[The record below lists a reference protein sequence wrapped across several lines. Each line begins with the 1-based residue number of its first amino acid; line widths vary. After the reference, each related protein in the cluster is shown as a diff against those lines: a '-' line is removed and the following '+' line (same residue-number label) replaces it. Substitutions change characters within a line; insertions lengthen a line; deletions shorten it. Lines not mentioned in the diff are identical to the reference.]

1 MWFASLRPKTIA
13 QKLSP
18 QRPPKSHGD
27 FNQDK
32 NQSATVIR
40 TSRLLRYGPYICDH
54 LRASRFAVT
63 VNLLSFR
70 ACWIA
75 GRHRRI
81 FHNLFATMAAHQHQT
96 RILTVQ
102 RLSKGPEGD
111 QSLSEWWAAERSRGT
126 PEAAAVV
133 EAADAL
139 RTTDVPVAF
148 PTETVYGLG
157 ADATRSTAVRGIYK
171 AKQRPSD
178 NPLIVHVDSLNMLQ
192 RLLNPA
198 TTQANGAT
206 TPAGTVDANVIPPIY
221 KPLIERFWPG
231 PLTIILPNP
240 PGSLLAKEVTSNL
253 PTFGV
258 RMPSSPFAR
267 LLIHVTDRPLAAPSA
282 NASTK
287 PSPTTAQ
294 HVYHDLHGRIDIIL
308 DGGPCG
314 VGVEST
320 VVDGLTDPPAIL
332 RPGGIGIEELRS
344 CPGWENVKIAYH
356 DGSLQVKE
364 VPRAPGMKYRHY
376 SPKAKVVLFEPGS
389 DPAHVARRVHED
401 LENGAVGAHSVGIVR
416 TRHWPKGLGLIP
428 ESELAKATA
437 SQEPSSMQN
446 GARRQSLDTESP
458 PEVLA
463 TTAPPSPAC
472 FNITVHDKVTGTHKV
487 KAVYD
492 YPLGADLESIARG
505 LFSALRAL
513 DELNVDIIY
522 VEGISDRDGDL
533 AAAIMNRLR
542 KAAEAEIK
550 V

>member
-1 MWFASLRPKTIA
+1 
-13 QKLSP
+13 
-18 QRPPKSHGD
+18 
-27 FNQDK
+27 
-32 NQSATVIR
+32 
-40 TSRLLRYGPYICDH
+40 
-54 LRASRFAVT
+54 
-63 VNLLSFR
+63 
-70 ACWIA
+70 
-75 GRHRRI
+75 
-81 FHNLFATMAAHQHQT
+81 MAARETT
-96 RILTVQ
+96 RILPVH
-102 RLSKGPEGD
+102 RLSKGPEPG
-111 QSLSEWWAAERSRGT
+111 QSLSEWWEAERSRGT
-126 PEAAAVV
+126 PEAGAVI

-157 ADATRSTAVRGIYK
+157 ADATRSDAVRGIYK

-178 NPLIVHVDSLNMLQ
+178 NPLIVHVDSLSMLQ
-192 RLLNPA
+192 RLLNPNAAQQANSAA
-198 TTQANGAT
+198 TTAAGPVAEANL
-206 TPAGTVDANVIPPIY
+206 IPPIY
-221 KPLIERFWPG
+221 QPLISRFWPG

-253 PTFGV
+253 TTFGV
-258 RMPSSPFAR
+258 RIPASPFAR

-282 NASTK
+282 NASTR

-294 HVYHDLHGRIDIIL
+294 HVYHDLHGRINLIL

-320 VVDGLTDPPAIL
+320 VVDGLSDPPAIL
-332 RPGGIGIEELRS
+332 RPGGIGIEEIRS

-364 VPRAPGMKYRHY
+364 IPRAPGMKYRHY

-389 DPAHVARRVHED
+389 KPASVTRRVRED
-401 LENGAVGAHSVGIVR
+401 LENGAVGAHSVGIIR
-416 TRHWPKGLGLIP
+416 TRNWAKGLGIVP
-428 ESELAKATA
+428 EDELAKATA

-446 GARRQSLDTESP
+446 GARRQSLDTESA

-463 TTAPPSPAC
+463 TTTPPSPVC
-472 FNITVHDKVTGTHKV
+472 FKVTVHDKATGAHKV
-487 KAVYD
+487 KDVYD

-505 LFSALRAL
+505 LFAALRCL

-522 VEGISDRDGDL
+522 VEGIPDREGDL

-542 KAAEAEIK
+542 KAAEAEIR